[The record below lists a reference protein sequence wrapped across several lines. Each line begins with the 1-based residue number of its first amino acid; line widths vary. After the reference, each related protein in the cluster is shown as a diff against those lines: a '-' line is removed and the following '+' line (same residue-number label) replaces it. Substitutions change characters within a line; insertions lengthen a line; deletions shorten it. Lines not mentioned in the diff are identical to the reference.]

1 MKRLRLQAQ
10 TGNLDQ
16 AVSFVAQCAKVHGFS
31 EDRTLSVEL
40 VVEEVFV
47 NVCMYAYEDE
57 KGHIEINCRTGS
69 SPERL
74 TLEIL
79 DEGKP
84 FNPLSAVP
92 ANDQDVDLTQRRVGG
107 LGILMIIQM
116 TDEVTYERIGESNL
130 LTLYFDRFRRSGQQ
144 RSRSRSRTSKL
155 YK

>member
-1 MKRLRLQAQ
+1 LKSLRLTAQ

-16 AVSFVAQCAKVHGFS
+16 AVSFVAQCAKAHGFS

-47 NVCMYAYEDE
+47 NVCMYAYENE
-57 KGHIEINCRTGS
+57 NGHVEITCKSENTPG
-69 SPERL
+69 RL

-107 LGILMIIQM
+107 LGILMIIQI
-116 TDEVTYERIGESNL
+116 TDEVSYERIGESNR
-130 LTLYFDRFRRSGQQ
+130 LTLIFDRFR
-144 RSRSRSRTSKL
+144 
-155 YK
+155 